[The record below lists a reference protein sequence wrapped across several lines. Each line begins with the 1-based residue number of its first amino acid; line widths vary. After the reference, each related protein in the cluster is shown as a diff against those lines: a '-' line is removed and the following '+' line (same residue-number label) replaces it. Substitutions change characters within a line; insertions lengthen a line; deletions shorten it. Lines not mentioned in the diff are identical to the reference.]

1 MADRSIKVR
10 LSAEVA
16 DFTREMGKATSSL
29 DDLVKKSGDASG
41 ASNTTM
47 GRLAQSARLQ
57 SDAWRTAGASLLG
70 VGAAITGVNV
80 AVAKTGIEYNTL
92 QQKSRAAL
100 TTIMGG
106 AREANEQMD
115 KLDEFART
123 SPFSKAVFIEA
134 QQQMLGFGIEAQ
146 KVIPYLSAINETIAA
161 TGGNNHDL
169 AEIVRI
175 FSQISAAGKITA
187 TDLMQFGQRGVD
199 AATLIG
205 SQMGMTGAQIRES
218 ITDGTLDANAALDAL
233 ADGMQERFEGASA
246 GVKNTMEGAFDRLKA
261 AWRDLSASIME
272 PAVGQQ
278 GGGWLVDATNQVADL
293 LRWAEQLP
301 DPIKQ
306 SAGALSGLAGAGAL
320 AAGGV
325 ALAVPKIVEVHDAFK
340 ALNEISP
347 RASSALGAVGKAAG
361 AAAALIA
368 GMHIVNAIT
377 GHFREGAPAADE
389 YAAALIRVADAA
401 DGAAVGDLLDSM
413 FTGVSSAM
421 VGNTNDLIEAMQ
433 VVSQYQHDVIGNFFG
448 VHAGFEDAISRF
460 AEWDRQLAA
469 ADPEVAARTFQA
481 FVDAAE
487 AAGWTID
494 DLLKRFPE
502 YAAALQLLAAE
513 NGLAE
518 LSGQDLIDAMLGLN
532 PALVEAAAGA
542 EEMGGAAGNA
552 AGPTRDFAAEAEA
565 AAEAAAQL
573 SSDVRE
579 TLSSLND
586 YYSAALAASDA
597 TIAVEAAFDK
607 AAEAAKEN
615 GEGLDLTTE
624 KGRANQSA
632 LDGVAAAANRQAEAM
647 LAAGESTES
656 IVAATQRAR
665 DQFVDVAQKMGL
677 SAGEAAALA
686 DKYGLIPDQVVTRLS
701 QPGMEMSQEEA
712 QAYRQMLANLPDEVR
727 THIKTI
733 PDLSGYYDV
742 DRALNRIA
750 GRTVTTYVAMK
761 QYGQGAVA
769 TGGRVGDTI
778 PQLADGGSP
787 RWVGASGR
795 VFGPGSPTGDKVSA
809 WISPDEFVVRARTA
823 QRLGYDAMYALN
835 AGRVPREALT
845 PYLAA
850 GGTPSVVSPLARTAS
865 ATSSVA
871 GDVTNVYQI
880 DRLEFPGV
888 RMAAEVER
896 VMDRLPEL
904 AQQRG
909 VRRG

>member
-1 MADRSIKVR
+1 MA
-10 LSAEVA
+10 
-16 DFTREMGKATSSL
+16 
-29 DDLVKKSGDASG
+29 
-41 ASNTTM
+41 
-47 GRLAQSARLQ
+47 
-57 SDAWRTAGASLLG
+57 
-70 VGAAITGVNV
+70 
-80 AVAKTGIEYNTL
+80 
-92 QQKSRAAL
+92 
-100 TTIMGG
+100 
-106 AREANEQMD
+106 
-115 KLDEFART
+115 
-123 SPFSKAVFIEA
+123 
-134 QQQMLGFGIEAQ
+134 
-146 KVIPYLSAINETIAA
+146 
-161 TGGNNHDL
+161 
-169 AEIVRI
+169 
-175 FSQISAAGKITA
+175 
-187 TDLMQFGQRGVD
+187 
-199 AATLIG
+199 
-205 SQMGMTGAQIRES
+205 
-218 ITDGTLDANAALDAL
+218 
-233 ADGMQERFEGASA
+233 
-246 GVKNTMEGAFDRLKA
+246 
-261 AWRDLSASIME
+261 
-272 PAVGQQ
+272 
-278 GGGWLVDATNQVADL
+278 
-293 LRWAEQLP
+293 
-301 DPIKQ
+301 
-306 SAGALSGLAGAGAL
+306 
-320 AAGGV
+320 
-325 ALAVPKIVEVHDAFK
+325 
-340 ALNEISP
+340 
-347 RASSALGAVGKAAG
+347 
-361 AAAALIA
+361 
-368 GMHIVNAIT
+368 
-377 GHFREGAPAADE
+377 
-389 YAAALIRVADAA
+389 
-401 DGAAVGDLLDSM
+401 
-413 FTGVSSAM
+413 
-421 VGNTNDLIEAMQ
+421 
-433 VVSQYQHDVIGNFFG
+433 
-448 VHAGFEDAISRF
+448 
-460 AEWDRQLAA
+460 
-469 ADPEVAARTFQA
+469 
-481 FVDAAE
+481 
-487 AAGWTID
+487 
-494 DLLKRFPE
+494 
-502 YAAALQLLAAE
+502 
-513 NGLAE
+513 
-518 LSGQDLIDAMLGLN
+518 GLN
-532 PALVEAAAGA
+532 PALVEAMGAMDGTATAASNA
-542 EEMGGAAGNA
+542 GGA
-552 AGPTRDFAAEAEA
+552 TRDFAAEAEA

-656 IVAATQRAR
+656 IAAATQRAR

-712 QAYRQMLANLPDEVR
+712 QVYRQMLANLPAEVR

-845 PYLAA
+845 PYLSA

-896 VMDRLPEL
+896 VMDKLPEL